1 MNIVKRI
8 DEKLMRFLTSRWGWY
23 RDFENR
29 HQDNT
34 IFVIVSTLLPA
45 LATLDVI
52 ISGFSP
58 LNIMFLLYWLVAFYE
73 WRLWFRWR
81 KIRAGTEPDID
92 I

>member
-8 DEKLMRFLTSRWGWY
+8 DEKLMRLLTFRWGWY

-34 IFVIVSTLLPA
+34 IAAILSTLIPA
-45 LATLDVI
+45 LGTLDVI
-52 ISGFSP
+52 ISGWNP
-58 LNIMFLLYWLVAFYE
+58 LNTMFVLYWLVAFCE

-81 KIRAGTEPDID
+81 KIRAGTETETRY
-92 I
+92 